1 MTFARPLLLALAAQ
15 GRAGETDTAG
25 GVDAVTPGPG
35 AGEAAGAR
43 LPRVSVQPERAA
55 LMLGSDTAVGLTIDV
70 SGFPPGSAPVVRV
83 LTNVGSADPPAP
95 GGVPGRF
102 VTRYL
107 PPADRFPQVALI
119 VIEASAA
126 DRAARA
132 VLRLPMAAA
141 TEMPFRT
148 DPRAQVTLRVADRVF
163 GPVTADATGRL
174 KLPIVVAPGVGIGL
188 ARAVD
193 QFGNLNETIVD
204 LQPTPYPR
212 AVILAPPRLEVGT
225 FAPFSVFAT
234 EPRGDAAPAQQI
246 QLRPSRG
253 QVHPV
258 ETGPDGE
265 ARFLY
270 EVPNSVDTVT
280 FEASKSGDPS
290 GSAQVTRALEPGPAH
305 RLTLASTT
313 NWLVLGSGES
323 ARLNLAAEDRFGNP
337 VPCRDAILRA
347 DGTPLPVIVS
357 PEGESSAMLRVPDRF
372 DGRESVV
379 VEAALGQA
387 RAHAEVL
394 LSGGPPARLKLDV
407 STPTVVAD
415 GQRNVEV
422 RVSAFD
428 GNGAPTMVS
437 GISWEVSG
445 GRLGNVRK
453 PRVGTYIAEFIPQ
466 RASVPYNQ
474 KLAVMASHDLRAS
487 AVVHIEP
494 PRPRLVVTAR
504 AAFFSNLGSASGPAA
519 FIDAVTPFAGRLEHA
534 AAGISL
540 GYLHDDLTTRSMAT
554 GSASSTQS
562 TRIEINQF
570 PLMGIARYRLPLG
583 AAEIHLRGGLGISL
597 ASTRLTPPPETG
609 PPALAGAHAL
619 AVEGGAEGAFA
630 LAPGQLVAGLRY
642 LWIELGRTSHDDDI
656 RGNSAGLIADLGY
669 RLSF

>member
-1 MTFARPLLLALAAQ
+1 MTFAVPLLVALAAQ
-15 GRAGETDTAG
+15 ARAGDADAG
-25 GVDAVTPGPG
+25 RNIDAVTPGPG
-35 AGEAAGAR
+35 AGETPGPR
-43 LPRVSVQPERAA
+43 LPHVSVQADRAA
-55 LMLGSDTAVGLTIDV
+55 LMLGTDTAVGLTIDV
-70 SGFPPGSAPVVRV
+70 GGFPPGSTPAVRI
-83 LTNVGSADPPAP
+83 LTNVGSTDPPAP
-95 GGVPGRF
+95 GGAPGRL

-107 PPADRFPQVALI
+107 LPAERFPQIALI
-119 VIEASAA
+119 VVEASAA
-126 DRAARA
+126 DRAVRA

-141 TEMPFRT
+141 TEMPFRS

-163 GPVTADATGRL
+163 GPVAADAAGKL
-174 KLPIVVAPGVGIGL
+174 KLPIVVPPGVGIGL
-188 ARAVD
+188 ARAID
-193 QFGNLNETIVD
+193 QFGNLNETVVD
-204 LQPTPYPR
+204 LQPTAYPR
-212 AVILAPPRLEVGT
+212 AVIMAPPRLEVGT
-225 FAPFSVFAT
+225 FAPFSVYAT
-234 EPRGDAAPAQQI
+234 EPRGETAPAELI
-246 QLRPSRG
+246 EFSPSRG
-253 QVHPV
+253 QVHPLQ
-258 ETGPDGE
+258 TGPDGE

-270 EVPNSVDTVT
+270 EVPNSVETVT
-280 FEASKSGDPS
+280 FEASRGGDPS
-290 GSAQVTRALEPGPAH
+290 GSAQVTLALEPGPPH
-305 RLTLASTT
+305 RLSLASTT

-337 VPCRDAILRA
+337 VQCGDASLRA
-347 DGTPLPVIVS
+347 DGTPLPVTVS
-357 PEGESSAMLRVPDRF
+357 SEGAASAMLRVPDRF

-379 VEAALGQA
+379 VEATLGRA

-428 GNGAPTMVS
+428 GKGAPTMVS

-453 PRVGTYIAEFIPQ
+453 PRVGTYIAEFVPH

-474 KLAVMASHDLRAS
+474 RLAVMASNDLRAS

-519 FIDAVTPFAGRLEHA
+519 FIDAVSPLPGRWERATAGL
-534 AAGISL
+534 SV
-540 GYLHDDLTTRSMAT
+540 GYLHDDLTTRAMAQ
-554 GSASSTQS
+554 GSASSTQN
-562 TRIEINQF
+562 TRIEVDQF
-570 PLMGIARYRLPLG
+570 PIMGIARYRLPLG
-583 AAEIHLRGGLGISL
+583 TAEIHLRGGLGISL

-619 AVEGGAEGAFA
+619 AVEGGAEGA
-630 LAPGQLVAGLRY
+630 LTLPPGQLVAGLRY
-642 LWIELGRTSHDDDI
+642 LWIELGRTSHDDEI